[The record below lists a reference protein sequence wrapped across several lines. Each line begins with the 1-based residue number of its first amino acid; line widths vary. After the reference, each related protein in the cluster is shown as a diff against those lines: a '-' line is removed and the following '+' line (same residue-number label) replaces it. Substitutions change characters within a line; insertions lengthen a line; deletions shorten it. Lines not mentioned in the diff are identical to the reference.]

1 MKSKVTA
8 AIFGFVLAL
17 TLTSCPMHG
26 GSGNNDGGRIVQV
39 SAGGLHN
46 VAIRAD
52 GSLWTWGGIYSG
64 HGGITSFTPTVIR
77 TPPTRIGR
85 NTNWAYVSAGS
96 WHTAAIRTDGSLWAW
111 GAKFFRPS
119 PFTWDIQYILNSN
132 APVRIGADTDWAYVS
147 AGDAYTMAIRTDGS
161 LWAWGWNWS
170 WRLGDGTT
178 EHRDSPVRIGSDY
191 NWASVSAYRSHT
203 AAIRTDG
210 SLWAWGI
217 KFFEL
222 INDSI
227 FNSNTPVRIG
237 NDYNWASVVA
247 GRLRTAAIRT
257 DGSLW
262 AWGINDFGQFGDG
275 TSIFYT
281 TPIQIGDDKNWA
293 SVSIRQNHSLA
304 IRTDGSLWGWGT
316 NLGGQLGDGIMWDQS
331 TPVQIVS
338 DYNWAYVSTG
348 DIHTLAIRADGSLWG
363 WGNNQRGQLVYDG
376 PTENRLSPILI
387 NP

>member
-96 WHTAAIRTDGSLWAW
+96 W
-111 GAKFFRPS
+111 
-119 PFTWDIQYILNSN
+119 
-132 APVRIGADTDWAYVS
+132 
-147 AGDAYTMAIRTDGS
+147 
-161 LWAWGWNWS
+161 
-170 WRLGDGTT
+170 
-178 EHRDSPVRIGSDY
+178 
-191 NWASVSAYRSHT
+191 HT